1 MLLVKYLSIKKNKLF
16 FIYADRIDFSLYKK
30 MKNSGLLI
38 LENLIR
44 LTRSSENKFKRGNFK
59 GALDEKLKAKA
70 ILKSK
75 SCDEKIIKK
84 YRKELSRLYDSKF
97 DLIFDHKLKID
108 EIKINEI
115 VKMLELK
122 SEEKLKNLDYRGAIK
137 ALRRAEKYISN

>member
-1 MLLVKYLSIKKNKLF
+1 MEDSVV
-16 FIYADRIDFSLYKK
+16 
-30 MKNSGLLI
+30 LI
-38 LENLIR
+38 LENLIK

-59 GALDEKLKAKA
+59 GALDDKMRANA

-75 SCDEKIIKK
+75 SCDEKMIQK
-84 YRKELSRLYDSKF
+84 YRKELSILYSSKF

-115 VKMLELK
+115 VKMSKRK
-122 SEEKLKNLDYRGAIK
+122 SEEKLKNLDYKGAIK

>member
-1 MLLVKYLSIKKNKLF
+1 
-16 FIYADRIDFSLYKK
+16 
-30 MKNSGLLI
+30 MKDSNELI
-38 LENLIR
+38 LGNIIK
-44 LTRSSENKFKRGNFK
+44 LTRSSEKKFKLGNYK
-59 GALDEKLKAKA
+59 EAIDDKMKANA

-75 SCDEKIIKK
+75 YCDEKIIEK
-84 YRKELSRLYDSKF
+84 YREELSSLYSSKF

-108 EIKINEI
+108 EKKINKI